1 MLETFTIATFAGQ
14 EGTTFRLSLASG
26 TTLEATLLQ
35 VTSLSAKGPS
45 GEELPRKRV
54 PFSLQF
60 RVPAPDRFEQ
70 QIYTLEH
77 PVIGKFEMFLVPI
90 GREVDGYRC
99 EAIFT

>member
-1 MLETFTIATFAGQ
+1 MLETFTIATFTGQ

-26 TTLEATLLQ
+26 AALEATLLQ

-54 PFSLQF
+54 PFSLLF
-60 RVPAPDRFEQ
+60 RVSTPDRFEQ
-70 QIYTLEH
+70 KIYTLEH
-77 PVIGKFEMFLVPI
+77 AMIGKFELFLVPI
-90 GREVDGYRC
+90 GREADGYRC

>member
-1 MLETFTIATFAGQ
+1 MLDTFTITTFAGQ

-26 TTLEATLLQ
+26 EALDVTLLQ

-45 GEELPRKRV
+45 GEELPRKRI
-54 PFSLQF
+54 PFSLLF

-70 QIYTLEH
+70 KTYKMEH
-77 PVIGKFEMFLVPI
+77 PVIGTFDLFLVPI
-90 GREVDGYRC
+90 GRDPEGFRC

>member
-1 MLETFTIATFAGQ
+1 MLETFTIATFTGQ
-14 EGTTFRLSLASG
+14 EGTTFRLSLAPG
-26 TTLEATLLQ
+26 AALDATLLQ
-35 VTSLSAKGPS
+35 ITSLSAKGPS

-70 QIYTLEH
+70 KTYTLEH
-77 PVIGKFEMFLVPI
+77 PVIGTFELFLVPI
-90 GREVDGYRC
+90 GREGDGYRC

>member
-14 EGTTFRLSLASG
+14 EGTTFRLALASG
-26 TTLEATLLQ
+26 VALEATLLQ

-60 RVPAPDRFEQ
+60 RVASPDRFEQ
-70 QIYTLEH
+70 KTYTVEH
-77 PVIGKFEMFLVPI
+77 AVIGKFALFLVPI
-90 GREVDGYRC
+90 GREGDGYRC